1 MESREPT
8 NSLGTAL
15 DLQTLINEIRS
26 SYPDIVAFLQKN
38 PNAFEN
44 IILVWKKQVTVHL
57 NIYGTMV
64 DTRVI
69 PTIHDMF
76 IFVMVAVIHPDFLDE
91 SLNDF
96 IQKSGD
102 LSKQMKYYLDH
113 QQDFLKKHCKSEL
126 GFIFYSKDIR
136 RIIEHMTEACTSS
149 KREEFKF
156 RYSLSPWSMFF
167 GDIDY
172 SEPGQFGRLSVDL
185 GSSEPI
191 FSVFERLLKVFFENF
206 QKTFEVSFRPVGN
219 IKWREAYTSVFTVS
233 ISNTISIAIPNF
245 AQNVDGKNAHAYLK
259 KENAYY
265 QDSNPHQR
273 SMGEID
279 WASYHALLFPAWTS
293 WILKCFLEDFWIA
306 HRKQDPRMTDLE
318 YLSWFFSIPEYAP
331 LSQFPMRLI
340 SALSDGTELPRC
352 IDGPIFD
359 YSHLSRPTVPAP
371 PEDISDYENFFRE
384 PLGRGPRISDYFKP

>member
-1 MESREPT
+1 MDST
-8 NSLGTAL
+8 NILRTAL
-15 DLQTLINEIRS
+15 TLQTLIFFIRVR
-26 SYPDIVAFLQKN
+26 YPHIVAFLQEN
-38 PNAFEN
+38 PNALEN
-44 IILVWKKQVTVHL
+44 MMLVWKNQVTVRL
-57 NIYGTMV
+57 NVYGKMV
-64 DTRVI
+64 DTHVI

-102 LSKQMKYYLDH
+102 LSKQMEYYLDH
-113 QQDFLKKHCKSEL
+113 HQDFLKEHCKSEL

-167 GDIDY
+167 GQIDY
-172 SEPGQFGRLSVDL
+172 SVPRQFERLSVDL

-191 FSVFERLLKVFFENF
+191 FSVFESLLKGFFDNF
-206 QKTFEVSFRPVGN
+206 QKTFEASFRPVGN
-219 IKWREAYTSVFTVS
+219 IKWCEAYTSVFTVS
-233 ISNTISIAIPNF
+233 ISNIISCAIPNF
-245 AQNVDGKNAHAYLK
+245 AFRIDSGNEHQYLMAEEVWYRDGK
-259 KENAYY
+259 
-265 QDSNPHQR
+265 
-273 SMGEID
+273 MGD
-279 WASYHALLFPAWTS
+279 PNWGSYHALLFPAWIR
-293 WILKCFLEDFWIA
+293 WILKCFMEDFWIA
-306 HRKQDPRMTDLE
+306 HRKPEPNMTDLE
-318 YLSWFFSIPEYAP
+318 YLYWFFSIPEYAP
-331 LSQFPMRLI
+331 ESEFPMRLI

-371 PEDISDYENFFRE
+371 PEDISDYEKFFRQR
-384 PLGRGPRISDYFKP
+384 LGRDPMISDYSTRKV